1 MKARIIKRAA
11 IVLVLFF
18 TAIFLTVAISN
29 LAVLCSPKEK
39 SAIDKVSGNFD
50 CIIVLG
56 AFVYE
61 DGTLCPMLADR
72 MDTAITLYKNGTAP
86 KLLLTGDHG
95 GEDYDEVD
103 AMKNYALEKGV
114 PKEDIFLDHAG
125 FSTYDSILRA
135 KEVFGAKNAVVVTQ
149 KFHLDRALYIA
160 GRTGLSAVG
169 VNSDPREYDG
179 ILYNELREIPARTK
193 TFFLCLF
200 RISPKYLGDPVNLSG
215 SGNCE

>member
-160 GRTGLSAVG
+160 KKNGR
-169 VNSDPREYDG
+169 
-179 ILYNELREIPARTK
+179 
-193 TFFLCLF
+193 
-200 RISPKYLGDPVNLSG
+200 
-215 SGNCE
+215 NCVVLL